1 MKIFLDYIPGNSF
14 LHKINPLSRI
24 FLSFMICVACFSTK
38 SHLFL
43 LVMILLNLTIAA
55 LAGILNRGLGLLK
68 NLAKLSIFIFLLQ
81 VLFVRRGEVLLKL
94 PLNIFITADGI
105 STAIIIVLRLIG
117 ATMPLALMLSITQMN
132 DLSNILVAKLKIP
145 YKYAFAFT
153 TALRFI
159 PIFANEMSGIIEAQ
173 VSRGVQLDTKN
184 FFKKIRLI
192 LPLCL
197 PLLITSIKKIEG
209 SAISAEIRGF
219 HLRTGESCYKK
230 YYIKRG
236 DIGVLLFSII
246 LLCSAI
252 FSNNI
257 ML

>member
-1 MKIFLDYIPGNSF
+1 
-14 LHKINPLSRI
+14 
-24 FLSFMICVACFSTK
+24 MISIACFSSK

-43 LVMILLNLTIAA
+43 LLMILLNLVLAA
-55 LAGILNRGLGLLK
+55 LAGILNRGMELLK
-68 NLAKLSIFIFLLQ
+68 NLSKFSVFIFVLQ
-81 VLFVRRGEVLLKL
+81 VLFVRRGEVLLEM
-94 PLNIFITADGI
+94 PFNIIITEDGI

-132 DLSNILVAKLKIP
+132 DLSNILVVKLKIP

-159 PIFANEMSGIIEAQ
+159 PIFASEMSAIIEAQ

-184 FFKKIRLI
+184 IFKKTRLI

-197 PLLITSIKKIEG
+197 PLLITSMKKIEG

-219 HLRTGESCYKK
+219 YLRTGESCYRK
-230 YYIKRG
+230 YFINWN
-236 DIGVLLFSII
+236 DVGVLLFAVI
-246 LLCSAI
+246 LFISAV

-257 ML
+257 KL

>member
-1 MKIFLDYIPGNSF
+1 MRSFFDYIPGNSF
-14 LHKINPLSRI
+14 LHRLNPLSRI
-24 FLSFMICVACFSTK
+24 FLSFMISIACFSSK

-43 LVMILLNLTIAA
+43 LLMILLNLVLAA
-55 LAGILNRGLGLLK
+55 LAGILNRGMELLK
-68 NLAKLSIFIFLLQ
+68 NLSKFSVFIFVLQ
-81 VLFVRRGEVLLKL
+81 VLFVRRGEVLLEM
-94 PLNIFITADGI
+94 PFNIIITEDGI

-132 DLSNILVAKLKIP
+132 DLSNILVVKLKIP

-159 PIFANEMSGIIEAQ
+159 PIFASEMSAIIEAQ

-184 FFKKIRLI
+184 IFKKTRLI

-197 PLLITSIKKIEG
+197 PLLITSMKKIEG

-219 HLRTGESCYKK
+219 YLRTGESCYRK
-230 YYIKRG
+230 YFINWN
-236 DIGVLLFSII
+236 DVGVLLFAVI
-246 LLCSAI
+246 LFISAV

-257 ML
+257 KL